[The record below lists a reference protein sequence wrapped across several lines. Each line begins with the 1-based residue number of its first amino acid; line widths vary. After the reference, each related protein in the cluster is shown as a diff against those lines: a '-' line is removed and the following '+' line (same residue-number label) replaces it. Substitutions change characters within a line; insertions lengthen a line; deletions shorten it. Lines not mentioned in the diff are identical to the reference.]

1 MDMSEQL
8 ATERRARLAAEKL
21 LEQKKSEL
29 YDANRQLSV
38 KARVLSREIAHTQ
51 EGLES
56 ARSEAQEMRERYVN
70 AQESLQNA
78 ESAITIAER
87 RLWDSLETIRDG
99 FAVFD
104 PSDVLIAANRAFL
117 AIFDGLEMV
126 RPGIAMFELLSLLA
140 EEGIVDT
147 GDLRAADWRDT
158 MLTRLRTHR
167 IDSAILKI
175 WN

>member
-99 FAVFD
+99 
-104 PSDVLIAANRAFL
+104 
-117 AIFDGLEMV
+117 
-126 RPGIAMFELLSLLA
+126 
-140 EEGIVDT
+140 
-147 GDLRAADWRDT
+147 
-158 MLTRLRTHR
+158 
-167 IDSAILKI
+167 
-175 WN
+175 